1 MNVSGLSLR
10 DLEYV
15 VAVADEGHFGR
26 AAERCN
32 VSQPTLSVQVRKLE
46 TALGLVLFER
56 SNRRVL
62 MTAAGQAIVRQA
74 RAVLGE
80 AQRLLA
86 LATEGR
92 GAPLT
97 GRLVLAAIQ
106 TLGPYYFPLVL
117 RLLRQEFPLLSLA
130 LTEART
136 AEILDGLRDGRID
149 AALVSLPVPA
159 GGLTVSPLFVEPF
172 WLACPAEHP
181 LAQGGAL
188 RARDIAGPDLLL
200 LDEGNCLR
208 DQTVAACGAG
218 SSAGRHATSLE
229 TLRSMVAAGAGYTLL
244 PALAVPAGP
253 DPSGLTVTRGFDA
266 DGPGRTIA
274 LAWRSSDPRAA
285 GLAHLAAFFRAHAP
299 PATAACRDDAARP
312 SPDLPLRNRDRR
324 AEAV

>member
-1 MNVSGLSLR
+1 MNLSGLSLR

-26 AAERCN
+26 AAGRCN

-46 TALGLVLFER
+46 GALGLTLFER

-62 MTAAGQAIVRQA
+62 LTESGQAIVRQA
-74 RAVLGE
+74 RTVLSE

-86 LATEGR
+86 MATEGR

-97 GRLVLAAIQ
+97 GRLSLAAIQ
-106 TLGPYYFPLVL
+106 TLGPYFFPLVL
-117 RLLRQEFPLLSLA
+117 RSLREAYPLLSLS
-130 LTEART
+130 LSESRT
-136 AEILDGLRDGRID
+136 ADIMEGLRDGRID
-149 AALVSLPVPA
+149 AALVSLPLSQA
-159 GGLTVSPLFVEPF
+159 RLAISRLFIEPF
-172 WLACPAEHP
+172 FLACPAEHA

-188 RARDIAGPDLLL
+188 SAGAIAGPDLLL

-208 DQTVAACGAG
+208 DQTIAACGAG
-218 SSAGRHATSLE
+218 SLVGRHATSLE

-244 PALAVPAGP
+244 PALAVPINP
-253 DPSGLTVTRGFDA
+253 DPSGLTVIRDFDV

-274 LAWRSSDPRAA
+274 LVWRASDPRAE

-299 PATAACRDDAARP
+299 PGTVACRDSAT
-312 SPDLPLRNRDRR
+312 
-324 AEAV
+324 